1 MTKNAAE
8 AKKIIGENSME
19 ITEAIAVLK
28 KASFEKFDTTF
39 SASLDLNLDVRKAEQ
54 QMRGS
59 IVLPHGTGKTVKV
72 LAIVDGA
79 YADAAKTA
87 GAEMVEGISFLA
99 KIENDGKFD
108 FDIIV
113 TTPNM
118 MPELSK
124 YGKMLGTKGLMPNPK
139 LGSVSED
146 IKQAV
151 TNAKSGQ
158 AEIRNDKDGNI
169 GVSIGKKSFHDD
181 QLLKNFHAILDTL
194 EKEKGNLT
202 LKGDLIKNT
211 FITSSMGVSY
221 KVKLGKAI

>member
-79 YADAAKTA
+79 DADAAKKA
-87 GAEMVEGISFLA
+87 GADMVEGISFLA
-99 KIENDGKFD
+99 KIEKDGKFD

-139 LGSVSED
+139 VGTVSED
-146 IKQAV
+146 IAASIENIKKGQV
-151 TNAKSGQ
+151 TYKTDNKGVM
-158 AEIRNDKDGNI
+158 NI
-169 GVSIGKKSFHDD
+169 MFGKKSFDD
-181 QLLKNFHAILDTL
+181 KKLVENYQAIIDMLRAN
-194 EKEKGNLT
+194 KPSQVKGE
-202 LKGDLIKNT
+202 LIKSIYIST
-211 FITSSMGVSY
+211 TMSPS
-221 KVKLGKAI
+221 VKIKK

>member
-79 YADAAKTA
+79 DADAAKTA
-87 GAEMVEGISFLA
+87 GADMVEGISFLA
-99 KIENDGKFD
+99 KIEKDGKFD

-139 LGSVSED
+139 VGTVSED
-146 IKQAV
+146 IAASIENIKKGQV
-151 TNAKSGQ
+151 TYKTDNKGVM
-158 AEIRNDKDGNI
+158 NI
-169 GVSIGKKSFHDD
+169 MFGKKSFDD
-181 QLLKNFHAILDTL
+181 KKLVENYQAIIDMLRS
-194 EKEKGNLT
+194 KKPSQVKGE
-202 LKGDLIKNT
+202 LIKSIYIST
-211 FITSSMGVSY
+211 TMSPS
-221 KVKLGKAI
+221 VKIKK